1 MFPELPE
8 VRNTWYFTR
17 SWFPQEISRQLYQNE
32 LCKLFLVRLVTLSN
46 RNYYFSKSRKSGQ
59 YKNNGNK
66 GQNSSFIGSLAL
78 DCYVRKSLSL
88 KLSFIINKLPY
99 FVAKL
104 THILC
109 QKTQNYLFSR
119 PEIQTGRYL
128 LQWSSVGSLTNPS
141 CEWDLGYLTAVILIC
156 PQTGYF
162 FLKF

>member
-17 SWFPQEISRQLYQNE
+17 SSFPQEISRQLYQNE
-32 LCKLFLVRLVTLSN
+32 LCKLFLARFVTLSN

-59 YKNNGNK
+59 NKNNGNE

-78 DCYVRKSLSL
+78 DHYVRKCLSL
-88 KLSFIINKLPY
+88 KLSFIINQLAH
-99 FVAKL
+99 FVANL
-104 THILC
+104 MHVLC
-109 QKTQNYLFSR
+109 QKKQNYLLSR

-141 CEWDLGYLTAVILIC
+141 CVWDLGYLMAVILKC
-156 PQTGYF
+156 PQTGY
-162 FLKF
+162 